1 MDLGRP
7 HKIKIAWRW
16 LVRDRCI
23 DGLVNYRRLWKGLRG
38 LMVYLCIWIL
48 VIVGE
53 GYFTLCLFC
62 QGGLWEILLLI
73 EGEIGRINPNKST
86 CLFSN
91 STYEAMTVL
100 PLCTFLLI
108 VLMLTTR
115 LKPNFIANLPILKII
130 MRWNRRPIPI
140 NITLILILY
149 SNERFHRFFHFTSRT
164 ISIFKYFISTTRS
177 LSTPMLITLYTRNTF
192 QAFK

>member
-7 HKIKIAWRW
+7 YKIKIAWRW
-16 LVRDRCI
+16 LVRDRCM
-23 DGLVNYRRLWKGLRG
+23 DGLVYYRRSWKGLRG
-38 LMVYLCIWIL
+38 LMVYLGIWGL

-53 GYFTLCLFC
+53 GYFAWCLFC

-73 EGEIGRINPNKST
+73 EGEVGRINPNKST

-91 STYEAMTVL
+91 PTDETMTIL

-108 VLMLTTR
+108 ILMLTTT
-115 LKPNFIANLPILKII
+115 LKPNFTFNLPILKII

-149 SNERFHRFFHFTSRT
+149 SN
-164 ISIFKYFISTTRS
+164 
-177 LSTPMLITLYTRNTF
+177 
-192 QAFK
+192 